1 MAWKNEQR
9 LATARGRALR
19 AATPTAL
26 AAHYDRKSGR
36 VVVHL
41 DSKLVISFAPR
52 DAQGLEQAKPAQL
65 EEIEIS
71 PSGMGLHFPKVDA
84 DIFIPGL
91 LEGFLGSRRWM
102 ASRLGQKGGE
112 SRTRAK
118 RKASRANG
126 RLGGR
131 PRKAG

>member
-1 MAWKNEQR
+1 MAWNEHR
-9 LATARGRALR
+9 IASARGRALR
-19 AATPTAL
+19 AATPIAV

-65 EEIEIS
+65 DEIEIS